1 MQPSNHIVLK
11 IIRAIGYQ
19 ATVWLGPFLAAA
31 GLASCDREV
40 RNAALP
46 RIERQL
52 AIYSFISPQDT
63 TLSAW
68 VYETS
73 PLSGPSTRSIVLVP
87 NATVVLANDAR
98 QLVLPPVRENN
109 APQTTV
115 YRAAATGLPIVAG
128 RTYRLR
134 VSVPDGRTAEAQC
147 TVPAEAPEFQF
158 RLDTSQFQINRNA
171 EGRVVV
177 NWQSPAN
184 GPRYYRVAGLFW
196 GEMVVPPNWP
206 FGNGQFTNQVFWDT
220 RSDLFA
226 TPAGGGTGQALA
238 TEGTFRSNGSFG
250 LGARSLRLDLGLL
263 HVDEPYYRYHQTLG
277 QNINS
282 AGNPFAEPSLVY
294 TNVRGGLG
302 VFGAFNRR
310 RVSLRFF

>member
-1 MQPSNHIVLK
+1 MQSFNHFALK
-11 IIRAIGYQ
+11 VCCAACHRA
-19 ATVWLGPFLAAA
+19 TLWLGLALATA
-31 GLASCDREV
+31 GLASCDQEV
-40 RNAALP
+40 RNVNLP

-73 PLSGPSTRSIVLVP
+73 PLLGPSTRSIMLVP
-87 NATVVLANDAR
+87 NAMVVLADDTR

-109 APQTTV
+109 APQPTV

-147 TVPAEAPEFQF
+147 TVPTEAPEFQF
-158 RLDTSQFQINRNA
+158 RLDTSQFRINANP
-171 EGRVVV
+171 EGRVVI
-177 NWQSPAN
+177 NWQSLS
-184 GPRYYRVAGLFW
+184 GGTGYYRIAGLFW
-196 GEMVVPPNWP
+196 GEMQIPPNWP
-206 FGNGQFTNQVFWDT
+206 FGNGQFSSPVFWNT

-226 TPAGGGTGQALA
+226 TPTDGGAGRALA
-238 TEGTFRSNGSFG
+238 TEGSFRSNQSFG
-250 LGARSLRLDLGLL
+250 LGARLLQLDLGLL

-310 RVSLRFF
+310 RISLRLF